1 MLREIDGTY
10 TLPDPNVNKNS
21 VKQIIDILYPA
32 ECEKKYGLYKEI
44 EERYKEAYK
53 TIEIYF
59 LTEEN
64 KKLFGERYYDIVK
77 SIGLQVNIDSLG
89 NSEKALLTKIFP
101 LVSNDNNW
109 NEYLSSV
116 LSALKSKRYTKLISE
131 LNKDEEL
138 ECNYDKILKILIS
151 DPQNIKV

>member
-1 MLREIDGTY
+1 M
-10 TLPDPNVNKNS
+10 
-21 VKQIIDILYPA
+21 
-32 ECEKKYGLYKEI
+32 
-44 EERYKEAYK
+44 
-53 TIEIYF
+53 
-59 LTEEN
+59 
-64 KKLFGERYYDIVK
+64 
-77 SIGLQVNIDSLG
+77 NIDSLG

-151 DPQNIKV
+151 DPQNIFEIEKIGDIDNFEQIRKEITDKIIKRRR